1 MNDEI
6 DILPR
11 LLKEVKD
18 KFELSYGES
27 EIVEKAF
34 LKLKAKKATYKTANE
49 FAIEI
54 GEILSEALSTS
65 LTVDVLPDGKM
76 YYNIAKRLLEDVLGQ
91 NYEIVSSYTAGVQK
105 ELNTKAKIGLAIQI
119 PSLNKDRIDGLVNRL
134 SSEESFDTI
143 AWLVDEP
150 IVNFTQSI
158 VDDFIQS
165 NAEFH
170 YKAGL
175 KPEIIRHALS
185 DCCAWCRSIEG
196 TYSYPKVPKNV
207 YARHN
212 RCRCTTEYDPK
223 SGKKQDVWKKTWR

>member
-34 LKLKAKKATYKTANE
+34 LKLKAKKATYRTANE

-65 LTVDVLPDGKM
+65 LTVDILPGGKM
-76 YYNIAKRLLEDVLGQ
+76 YYNIAKRLLE
-91 NYEIVSSYTAGVQK
+91 VSSYTAGVQK

-185 DCCAWCRSIEG
+185 DCCEWCRSIEG

>member
-54 GEILSEALSTS
+54 GEILSEALSMS
-65 LTVDVLPDGKM
+65 LTVDILPDGKM

-105 ELNTKAKIGLAIQI
+105 ELNAKAKIGLAIQI

-150 IVNFTQSI
+150 IVNFTQGI

-175 KPEIIRHALS
+175 KPETIRHALS
-185 DCCAWCRSIEG
+185 DCCEWCRSIEG
-196 TYSYPKVPKNV
+196 TYSYPNVPKNV

>member
-54 GEILSEALSTS
+54 GEILSQALSTS

-76 YYNIAKRLLEDVLGQ
+76 YYNIAKRLLEDVLGR
-91 NYEIVSSYTAGVQK
+91 NYEIVSSYTASVQK

-134 SSEESFDTI
+134 SSEERFDTI

>member
-18 KFELSYGES
+18 KFELSYGKS

-76 YYNIAKRLLEDVLGQ
+76 YYNIAKRLLEDVLGR
-91 NYEIVSSYTAGVQK
+91 NYDIVSNYTASVQK

-185 DCCAWCRSIEG
+185 DCCEWCRSIEG
-196 TYSYPKVPKNV
+196 TYSYPNVPKNV

>member
-76 YYNIAKRLLEDVLGQ
+76 YYNIAKRLLEDVLGR
-91 NYEIVSSYTAGVQK
+91 NYEIVSSYTTSVQK
-105 ELNTKAKIGLAIQI
+105 ELNTKAKIGLAIQT

-185 DCCAWCRSIEG
+185 DCCEWCRSIEG
-196 TYSYPKVPKNV
+196 AYSYPNVPKNV